1 MEDGSST
8 ITRLGATVMTL
19 SAQGRQGLVTAP
31 HMVAAEAGAK
41 ALARGA
47 NAIEAAIVV
56 SAALSVVYPHMTGL
70 GGDAFWLISDGSMSS
85 VRGLVAAGA
94 AGSAYKTDVFRNRG
108 LTEIPFRGGLSAMTV
123 PGMLR
128 GWETA
133 RSFSAT
139 HWSGK
144 LSWEELLTP
153 AQELAARGFPLSA
166 NQVKTLQ
173 QYWDDLTGDKDFCSQ
188 YLHQHTL
195 PQTGELFR
203 QPALA
208 HTLSRLIDEGP
219 GSFYEGDLAD
229 EMLSCLQAKGS
240 LLQRQ
245 DLKNCNAEWVE
256 PLLLPFAGGTL
267 FNLPPPSQGIASL
280 MIAGIMERLGLGN
293 VDPLGA
299 ELIHGA
305 VEATR
310 RVFPLRD
317 RVVQDPRQVLAP
329 SWHGLLQEDFLN
341 RQADAIR
348 AGMFGLF
355 PPWQSALGDTTWF
368 AVVDAEGR
376 AASVIQSLYHEFGS
390 GVVAGGS
397 GVLWNN
403 RGCAFSLEPNNPRV
417 LVPGMR
423 PFHTLNPA
431 LFGREGHIEM
441 AYGSMGGDGQPQTQ
455 AALLFRHLLHGMD
468 PAAAVDAPRWLLGR
482 TWGNPVTALRLE
494 SRYGKEVR
502 ARLRRW
508 GHSLQVVS
516 AYSDLMGHA
525 GILRALPNGLWI
537 GASDPRSDGGVAGP
551 GSV

>member
-1 MEDGSST
+1 
-8 ITRLGATVMTL
+8 MTL
-19 SAQGRQGLVTAP
+19 SAQGGLGLVTAP
-31 HMVAAEAGAK
+31 HALAAEAGEQ

-70 GGDAFWLISDGSMSS
+70 GGDAFWLVSDGSMSS

-94 AGSAYKTDVFRNRG
+94 AGSAYEAEVFRNRG

-128 GWETA
+128 GWEAA

-139 HWSGK
+139 HWGGG
-144 LSWEELLTP
+144 LDWGDLLAP

-166 NQVKTLQ
+166 SQERTLQ
-173 QYWDDLTGDKDFCSQ
+173 QYRCDLAGDGDFCMQ
-188 YLHQHTL
+188 FLPHHNL
-195 PQTGELFR
+195 PQAGESFR

-208 HTLSRLIDEGP
+208 HSLARLIDEGP
-219 GSFYEGDLAD
+219 GGFYAGDLAD
-229 EMLSCLQAKGS
+229 EMLTSLQTKGS
-240 LLQRQ
+240 LLQLQ
-245 DLKNCNAEWVE
+245 DMENCLAEWVE
-256 PLLLPFAGGTL
+256 PLQLPFAGGSL

-280 MIAGIMERLGLGN
+280 MIAGIMERLGLGD

-329 SWHGLLQEDFLN
+329 SWQALLQDDFLD
-341 RQADAIR
+341 RQADEIR
-348 AGMFGLF
+348 AGVVTLL
-355 PPWQSALGDTTWF
+355 PPWHAALGDTTWF
-368 AVVDAEGR
+368 AVVDREGR
-376 AASVIQSLYHEFGS
+376 VASVIQSLYHEFGC
-390 GVVAGGS
+390 GVVAGTS

-403 RGCAFSLEPNNPRV
+403 RGCAFSLVPNTSRT
-417 LVPGMR
+417 LVPGTR

-431 LFGREGHIEM
+431 LFGREGRIKM

-468 PAAAVDAPRWLLGR
+468 PASAVDAPRWLLGR

-494 SRYGKEVR
+494 SRYEQGVR
-502 ARLRRW
+502 ERLQRW
-508 GHSLQVVS
+508 GHTLQLVP

-525 GILRALPNGLWI
+525 GMLCALPDGRWT
-537 GASDPRSDGGVAGP
+537 GASDPRSDGGVVGP
-551 GSV
+551 ASI

>member
-1 MEDGSST
+1 
-8 ITRLGATVMTL
+8 MTL

-31 HMVAAEAGAK
+31 HMLAAEAGAK
-41 ALARGA
+41 ALGCGA

-56 SAALSVVYPHMTGL
+56 SAVLSVVYPHMTGL

-85 VRGLVAAGA
+85 VRGLVAAGD
-94 AGSAYKTDVFRNRG
+94 AGSAYEAGVFRDRG

-128 GWETA
+128 GWEAA

-139 HWSGK
+139 HWSGE
-144 LSWEELLTP
+144 LSWEKLLTP

-166 NQVKTLQ
+166 SQARTLQ
-173 QYWDDLTGDKDFCSQ
+173 QYGDDLIGDKDFCSQ
-188 YLHQHTL
+188 YLHQPIL
-195 PQTGELFR
+195 PQTGEIFR

-208 HTLSRLIDEGP
+208 YTLSRLIDEGP
-219 GSFYEGDLAD
+219 ASFYEGDLAG
-229 EMLSCLQAKGS
+229 EMLTSLQAKGS
-240 LLQRQ
+240 LLGRQ
-245 DLKNCNAEWVE
+245 DLKNCVAEWVE
-256 PLLLPFAGGTL
+256 PLQLTFAGGTL

-280 MIAGIMERLGLGN
+280 MIAGIMERMGLGD

-299 ELIHGA
+299 ELVHGA

-317 RVVQDPRQVLAP
+317 QVVRDPRMVTDP
-329 SWHGLLQEDFLN
+329 SWHAMLQEAFLD
-341 RQADAIR
+341 RQADAIC
-348 AGMFGLF
+348 AGIPVML
-355 PPWQSALGDTTWF
+355 PPWQSEPGDTTWF
-368 AVVDAEGR
+368 AVVDGEGR
-376 AASVIQSLYHEFGS
+376 VASVIQSLYHEFGS
-390 GVVAGGS
+390 GVVAGDS

-403 RGCAFSLEPNNPRV
+403 RGCAFSLEPDNPRV
-417 LVPGMR
+417 LVPGTR

-431 LFGREGHIEM
+431 LFGRKGRIEM

-494 SRYGKEVR
+494 SRYGQGVCE
-502 ARLRRW
+502 RLLRW
-508 GHSLQVVS
+508 GHSLQLVP

-525 GILRALPNGLWI
+525 GILRALSDGGWL

-551 GSV
+551 DSV